1 MADDQYA
8 KGGEFELYAPLK
20 WKPVELLKELIRR
33 EWSTGA
39 LVYHDSSQR
48 TLYSLKTACMFYSS
62 TV

>member
-1 MADDQYA
+1 
-8 KGGEFELYAPLK
+8 
-20 WKPVELLKELIRR
+20 VELLKELIRR
-33 EWSTGA
+33 KWSTGA